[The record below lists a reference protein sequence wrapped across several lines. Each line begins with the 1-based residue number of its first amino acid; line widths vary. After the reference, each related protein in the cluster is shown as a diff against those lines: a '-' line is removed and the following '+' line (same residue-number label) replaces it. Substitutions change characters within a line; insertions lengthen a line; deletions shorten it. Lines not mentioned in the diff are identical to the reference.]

1 MSIFNISG
9 DIYGQIGSKSDYEVN
24 NEYYRKVILGDFNG
38 LDSTIESQSGG
49 SVRSESTLY
58 EQVHQDSTGGYAS
71 PPLMS
76 PLSPQSL
83 KLLTL
88 RSDTIRDKV
97 RKDDIAHLDLSDK
110 RQYNSKGNYE
120 VKDISN
126 FDPTTEEYSSESDRR
141 LIGNLRREQ
150 NGRQGHYRYHHHR
163 LPQKQQQQQQQ
174 LCRHQELHQES
185 QEKES
190 QRQIYIQQRKQ
201 NEGSPSSHEKNDL
214 TVDRENRTAT
224 NESLRKEVFTTPQPY
239 DKNYSH
245 NNVEIFSDRNPGIPM
260 YGKVKFDGINEP
272 SFASVSTD
280 KLKQINITT
289 ESLKSFLLN
298 ASLDLRAVVDFLQGV
313 ERHVEEEADLDSK
326 VINLFFFYIFHIF
339 LPVSMYF
346 SSSFLVSFSH
356 HFLLLFSLL
365 FSFSHSFFLPSFLPS
380 FIHSFSLP
388 SFILSLFLPS
398 LLFFLRITEYTFSSE
413 NIS

>member
-97 RKDDIAHLDLSDK
+97 RKDDVAHLDLSDK
-110 RQYNSKGNYE
+110 RQYNLKGNYE

-174 LCRHQELHQES
+174 QQ
-185 QEKES
+185 Q
-190 QRQIYIQQRKQ
+190 QRQY
-201 NEGSPSSHEKNDL
+201 P
-214 TVDRENRTAT
+214 
-224 NESLRKEVFTTPQPY
+224 
-239 DKNYSH
+239 
-245 NNVEIFSDRNPGIPM
+245 
-260 YGKVKFDGINEP
+260 
-272 SFASVSTD
+272 AS
-280 KLKQINITT
+280 K
-289 ESLKSFLLN
+289 
-298 ASLDLRAVVDFLQGV
+298 
-313 ERHVEEEADLDSK
+313 
-326 VINLFFFYIFHIF
+326 
-339 LPVSMYF
+339 
-346 SSSFLVSFSH
+346 
-356 HFLLLFSLL
+356 
-365 FSFSHSFFLPSFLPS
+365 
-380 FIHSFSLP
+380 
-388 SFILSLFLPS
+388 
-398 LLFFLRITEYTFSSE
+398 
-413 NIS
+413 

>member
-163 LPQKQQQQQQQ
+163 LPQKQQQQQHQQ

-245 NNVEIFSDRNPGIPM
+245 NNVEIFSDRNPDIPM
-260 YGKVKFDGINEP
+260 YGKVKFDGNNAP
-272 SFASVSTD
+272 SFSSVSTD

-346 SSSFLVSFSH
+346 SSFLVSFSH

-365 FSFSHSFFLPSFLPS
+365 SFILPSFLPS
-380 FIHSFSLP
+380 FLRT
-388 SFILSLFLPS
+388 FLPC
-398 LLFFLRITEYTFSSE
+398 FLSYV
-413 NIS
+413 

>member
-97 RKDDIAHLDLSDK
+97 RKDDVAHLDLSDK
-110 RQYNSKGNYE
+110 RQYNLKGNYE

-163 LPQKQQQQQQQ
+163 LPQKQQQQQHQQ

-201 NEGSPSSHEKNDL
+201 NEGSPSSDEKNDL

-245 NNVEIFSDRNPGIPM
+245 NNVEIFSDRNPDIPM

-272 SFASVSTD
+272 SFSSVSTD

-365 FSFSHSFFLPSFLPS
+365 SFILPSFFPS
-380 FIHSFSLP
+380 FLRT
-388 SFILSLFLPS
+388 FLPC
-398 LLFFLRITEYTFSSE
+398 FLSYV
-413 NIS
+413 